1 LATDNREKSVTYL
14 GLIRSNANF
23 RCLWYGQIV
32 SLLGDWFN
40 LIASA
45 ALVGSLTQSGFA
57 VGGLFVVRA
66 LAPFVASPVAG
77 VVADR
82 YSRRTILLA
91 ADILR
96 GVTVFGFLL
105 VRNTGDVWLLYT
117 LTAIQLAI
125 SGFFFTTR
133 NAILPDIVPRH
144 AIATANTITSATW
157 STMLALGAALGGLVA
172 GFFGVYTAFVIDG
185 CTFFLSA
192 MLIAGIR
199 LNRTAPGQEPDK
211 TVRAFFA
218 DYITGLRLLVAD
230 FDLLLI
236 ALQKTFLMLFFGSTF
251 QVLLVAISETTF
263 MIGERGSLA
272 VGMMFATMGLGTG
285 TSPLLARLCTK
296 DRDLKV
302 RAAILLGYCLAAV
315 GLVVTGSL
323 ASFAVVLV
331 GAFIVGS
338 GGGLLWV
345 FSTQLLLQL
354 SPGQVRGRIFASE
367 FACFSLGTAVG
378 ASLAGVALDQKVGIH
393 AILYTMAIVSLAPA
407 AVWALWTWRAKTDQS
422 GDVPP

>member
-1 LATDNREKSVTYL
+1 LTTDNREKSVAYL

-66 LAPFVASPVAG
+66 LAPFVASPIAG

-82 YSRRTILLA
+82 YNRRTILLG
-91 ADILR
+91 ADLLR
-96 GVTVFGFLL
+96 GITVFGFLL
-105 VRNTGDVWLLYT
+105 VRDTSDVWLLYT

-133 NAILPDIVPRH
+133 NAILPDIVPQQ

-192 MLIAGIR
+192 MLIAGIH
-199 LNRTAPGQEPDK
+199 LNRSASSQQQEK
-211 TVRAFFA
+211 TMRAFFA
-218 DYITGLRLLVAD
+218 DYVTGLRLLVGD
-230 FDLLLI
+230 RDLLLI

-251 QVLLVAISETTF
+251 QVLLVAISETDF

-285 TSPLLARLCTK
+285 TSPLLARLYTK
-296 DRDLKV
+296 DQDLKV
-302 RAAILLGYCLAAV
+302 RIAILLGYCLAAL

-323 ASFAVVLV
+323 ASFEVVLA
-331 GAFIVGS
+331 GTFIVGS

-345 FSTQLLLQL
+345 FSTQLLLQR
-354 SPGQVRGRIFASE
+354 SPHQVRGRIFASE
-367 FACFSLGTAVG
+367 FACFSLATAAG
-378 ASLAGVALDQKVGIH
+378 ATLAGVALDQKVGIH
-393 AILYTMAIVSLAPA
+393 AILLAMAIVSLAPA
-407 AVWALWTWRAKTDQS
+407 VAWALWTWRAKTAQNSDAR
-422 GDVPP
+422 P